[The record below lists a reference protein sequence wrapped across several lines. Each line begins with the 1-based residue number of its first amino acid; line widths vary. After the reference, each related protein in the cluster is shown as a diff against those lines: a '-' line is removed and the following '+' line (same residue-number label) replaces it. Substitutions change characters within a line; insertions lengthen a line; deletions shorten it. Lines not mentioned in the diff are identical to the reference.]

1 MPEMTKNGLEKTVK
15 HYIKHKDY
23 QTAKNYIENYAE
35 RFKDYDKEKA
45 LEEIEQAEKGLEKPK
60 ITNKEE

>member
-1 MPEMTKNGLEKTVK
+1 MAEMTKNVLEKTVK
-15 HYIKHKDY
+15 RYIKFKDY
-23 QTAKNYIENYAE
+23 QTAKNYVKDYSNK
-35 RFKDYDKEKA
+35 FKDFDKEKA